1 MQKLMTLF
9 KADSPWQLI
18 VIFTVFSVTGSAS
31 VILAAPVLQFLGIT
45 TDTLSPWI
53 FWPLRIL
60 IIFPIYQCLLIVVGT
75 LAGQFNYFWRFEKKF
90 LRRLGIRLP

>member
-31 VILAAPVLQFLGIT
+31 VILAVPILQFFGIT

-53 FWPLRIL
+53 YWPLRIL
-60 IIFPIYQCLLIVVGT
+60 MIFPIYQCLLIVVGT

>member
-1 MQKLMTLF
+1 MQKLMALF

-31 VILAAPVLQFLGIT
+31 VILAAPVLQFFEIT

-60 IIFPIYQCLLIVVGT
+60 
-75 LAGQFNYFWRFEKKF
+75 
-90 LRRLGIRLP
+90 

>member
-31 VILAAPVLQFLGIT
+31 VILAAPVLKFVGIT

-60 IIFPIYQCLLIVVGT
+60 IIFPIYQLLLIVVGT

>member
-1 MQKLMTLF
+1 MQKLMALF
-9 KADSPWQLI
+9 KADSPWQLV

-31 VILAAPVLQFLGIT
+31 VILAAPILQFVGIT

-53 FWPLRIL
+53 YWPLRIL
-60 IIFPIYQCLLIVVGT
+60 MIFPIYQCLLIVVGT

>member
-9 KADSPWQLI
+9 KATSPWQLI

-31 VILAAPVLQFLGIT
+31 VILTAPALQFLGIT

-75 LAGQFNYFWRFEKKF
+75 LAGQFNYFWQFEKKF

>member
-9 KADSPWQLI
+9 KAESPWQLI
-18 VIFTVFSVTGSAS
+18 VIFAVFSVTGSAA
-31 VILAAPVLQFLGIT
+31 VILAAPALHFFGIT
-45 TDTLSPWI
+45 TDTLSPWF

-75 LAGQFNYFWRFEKKF
+75 LAGQFNYFWQFEKKF